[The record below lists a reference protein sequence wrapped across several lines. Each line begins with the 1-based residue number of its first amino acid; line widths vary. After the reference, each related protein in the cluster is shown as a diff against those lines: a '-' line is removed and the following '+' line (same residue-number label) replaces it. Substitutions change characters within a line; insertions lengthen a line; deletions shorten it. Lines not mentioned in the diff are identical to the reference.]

1 MTATTH
7 GRANARQAE
16 WLQCIMSGPG
26 AKLRMGVAIAE
37 VTKPVIESH
46 SRKFSMTPLLL
57 LIAFSYTTAA
67 AAVSCKAVPVL
78 SKMMISSPDVRPG
91 FIQIGRASCRERV

>member
-1 MTATTH
+1 MTATTR
-7 GRANARQAE
+7 GRGNARQAE

-37 VTKPVIESH
+37 VTKPVTESQ

-57 LIAFSYTTAA
+57 LVAPERRAA
-67 AAVSCKAVPVL
+67 LVARPCTQTGEQAYEFNIVL
-78 SKMMISSPDVRPG
+78 QGNGETPFFNV
-91 FIQIGRASCRERV
+91 